1 MDDNDRSLDASPSPW
16 SAPPTAK
23 ERGAVQRAVGRLL
36 DELAP
41 ERAPARG
48 GHLAG
53 TIERHRTP
61 TGCVLQAPAAAVSVS
76 WFADAANDAALGELR
91 VIVWRGVV
99 TRRGAGRSSEGA
111 AVVRELTLRPV
122 ERSGDEWGWRAD
134 DGSLYHGGALAELCL
149 ALLDEQIG
157 PTRAGDLPS

>member
-1 MDDNDRSLDASPSPW
+1 MDDERELDPTASPW
-16 SAPPTAK
+16 TAAPTAK
-23 ERGAVQRAVGRLL
+23 ERGAVQRSVGRLL

-41 ERAPARG
+41 ERAPARSG
-48 GHLAG
+48 RLAG

-61 TGCVLQAPAAAVSVS
+61 TGCVLQGPGAAVSVS

-99 TRRGAGRSSEGA
+99 TRRGAAPPSQGA
-111 AVVRELTLRPV
+111 VVVRELTLRPV
-122 ERSGDEWGWRAD
+122 DRPADDCVWRAE
-134 DGSLYHGGALAELCL
+134 DGTLYDTTALAERCL

-157 PTRAGDLPS
+157 GAGDAPA